1 MIPVSALTG
10 EGVDDLLETLLLV
23 ADVEDLKANPE
34 GSAAGVVLESHLDIG
49 RGPVAN
55 ILVQRGTLRVGEAHV
70 AGRAWGRVRVLI
82 NNLGE
87 QAKTAGTEV
96 ACHCPALKDT
106 SAPRHRPQHP

>member
-34 GSAAGVVLESHLDIG
+34 GRAAGVVLESHLDIG

-55 ILVQRGTLRVGEAHV
+55 ILVQRGTLRVGEPLV
-70 AGRAWGRVRVLI
+70 AGPAWGRVRALI
-82 NNLGE
+82 NHPGE
-87 QAKTAGTEV
+87 QAVGRE
-96 ACHCPALKDT
+96 ACRERAC
-106 SAPRHRPQHP
+106 QYVCI